1 MSGVTIGAAVIG
13 AAATV
18 AGTVSSIHSSK
29 RQAKAARSAAR
40 AQAEQSNKQL
50 AQQKEQY
57 NRANQKQADIGS
69 LLEANTGSDIGTT
82 MLSGAQGIDPNQLQ
96 LQKGGTLLGG

>member
-1 MSGVTIGAAVIG
+1 MSGVAIGAAVIG
-13 AAATV
+13 TAATV
-18 AGTVSSIHSSK
+18 VGTASSIYSSK
-29 RQAKAARSAAR
+29 RQVKATRAATQ
-40 AQAEQSNKQL
+40 AQVEQSNKQL

>member
-1 MSGVTIGAAVIG
+1 MSGVAVGAAVIG
-13 AAATV
+13 TAATV
-18 AGTVSSIHSSK
+18 VGTASSIYSSK
-29 RQAKAARSAAR
+29 RQVKATRAATQ
-40 AQAEQSNKQL
+40 AQVEQSNKQL

>member
-1 MSGVTIGAAVIG
+1 MSGVAVGAAVIG
-13 AAATV
+13 TAVSAY
-18 AGTVSSIHSSK
+18 SSIKSSK
-29 RQAKAARSAAR
+29 AQAKATTKAA
-40 AQAEQSNKQL
+40 QTQVEQSNKQL

-57 NRANQKQADIGS
+57 NRANQKRADIGS

>member
-1 MSGVTIGAAVIG
+1 MSGVAVG
-13 AAATV
+13 V
-18 AGTVSSIHSSK
+18 AVLGTAVSAYSSIKSSK
-29 RQAKAARSAAR
+29 AQAKATAKAA
-40 AQAEQSNKQL
+40 QMQVEQSNKQL

-69 LLEANTGSDIGTT
+69 LLEANMGSDLGTT

-96 LQKGGTLLGG
+96 LQKGDTLLGG

>member
-1 MSGVTIGAAVIG
+1 MSGVAIGAAVVST
-13 AAATV
+13 AASIY
-18 AGTVSSIHSSK
+18 SSH
-29 RQAKAARSAAR
+29 RQAKAMRAAAK
-40 AQAEQSNKQL
+40 AQVNQSNKQL

>member
-1 MSGVTIGAAVIG
+1 MELRE
-13 AAATV
+13 
-18 AGTVSSIHSSK
+18 K
-29 RQAKAARSAAR
+29 
-40 AQAEQSNKQL
+40 
-50 AQQKEQY
+50 
-57 NRANQKQADIGS
+57 GS

>member
-1 MSGVTIGAAVIG
+1 MSGVAVGAAVIG
-13 AAATV
+13 TAATV
-18 AGTVSSIHSSK
+18 VGTVSSIYSSK
-29 RQAKAARSAAR
+29 RQVKATRAA
-40 AQAEQSNKQL
+40 AQMQVDQSNKQL

-69 LLEANTGSDIGTT
+69 LLEANTGSDLGTT